1 MTIACLQ
8 ICRELLLLATFLR
21 VHSNS
26 REVSYLSWQNTH
38 PNLKTTFHIK
48 LNFFLW
54 TKLLENSLLAKYF
67 VSVATALKNNVWI
80 PKLVDIEKV
89 TLKSN
94 LEKYKLSKTQKDRD
108 NKIYPRL
115 SYDLRNIYSSKTSF
129 SSDILSLGYMF
140 KHLYPS
146 SPVLQMLRSRMLC
159 HDSKKW
165 VTVLCFLYSPELYG
179 RCSEKWL

>member
-8 ICRELLLLATFLR
+8 IYRELLLLVTFLR

-26 REVSYLSWQNTH
+26 KEVSYLSWQNTY
-38 PNLKTTFHIK
+38 PNLKTTFHMK
-48 LNFFLW
+48 LNF
-54 TKLLENSLLAKYF
+54 
-67 VSVATALKNNVWI
+67 VATALKNNVWI
-80 PKLVDIEKV
+80 PKLADIEKV

-94 LEKYKLSKTQKDRD
+94 PEKQKLSNTQKDRD
-108 NKIYPRL
+108 NKIYRRL

-179 RCSEKWL
+179 RCSEK